1 VLHLT
6 TVEGLY
12 RVAMHF
18 PEAPRIREA
27 EGHDLDAI
35 LDVLGDAFE
44 DDPVMRW
51 VTPKAS
57 YARYAFELTVPFCLG
72 HGHTY
77 IANDG
82 SGAAAWLPPGVRL
95 ASPVS
100 PGVVWHGLR
109 EYGPGSLARALATL
123 VQSQKRHPKD
133 DYYYLFTIGALRS
146 ARGRGV
152 GSALMREGLARC
164 DEARMP
170 AYLESS
176 NVKNL
181 PFYRKHGFEV
191 VDELRLALNGP
202 TLWLMWRPAR

>member
-1 VLHLT
+1 
-6 TVEGLY
+6 
-12 RVAMHF
+12 MHF
-18 PEAPRIREA
+18 PEATPIRKATER
-27 EGHDLDAI
+27 DLDPI

-44 DDPVMRW
+44 DDPVVRW

-57 YARYAFELTVPFCLG
+57 YARHVFALTVPFCLG
-72 HGHTY
+72 HGHSY
-77 IANDG
+77 IAADG
-82 SGAAAWLPPGVRL
+82 SGAASWLPPGVGL

-100 PGVVWHGLR
+100 PGAVWHGLR
-109 EYGPGSLARALATL
+109 EYGPGSLLRALATL
-123 VQSQKRHPKD
+123 VQTQKRHPKE

-152 GSALMREGLARC
+152 GSALMRQGLARC
-164 DEARMP
+164 DAEHMP

-181 PFYRKHGFEV
+181 SFYRKHGFEV
-191 VDELRLALNGP
+191 VDELRLVMNGP

>member
-1 VLHLT
+1 MLHLT
-6 TVEGLY
+6 TVGGLY
-12 RVAMHF
+12 RVGMHF
-18 PEAPRIREA
+18 PEAQRIRQATER
-27 EGHDLDAI
+27 DLDAI
-35 LDVLGDAFE
+35 LDILGDAFE
-44 DDPVMRW
+44 GDPVVRW
-51 VTPKAS
+51 VTPKGS

-72 HGHTY
+72 HGHSY
-77 IANDG
+77 IAADG
-82 SGAAAWLPPGVRL
+82 SGAASWLPPAVRL

-109 EYGPGSLARALATL
+109 EYGPGSLVRALATL
-123 VQSQKRHPKD
+123 VQTQKRHPKE

-164 DEARMP
+164 DAEHMP

-191 VDELRLALNGP
+191 VDELRLVMKGP
-202 TLWLMWRPAR
+202 TLWLMRRPAR